1 MQLYRLLEA
10 KKKLII
16 NKWLDQVLNGYAPD
30 TAVFY
35 KMQKDAFSNPVG
47 ATTDS
52 VLKDLFAAILQRK
65 DSVAISEILD
75 PLIRIRAVQ
84 NFTPS
89 QAVGFILSLKEIVQE
104 VVKKEASQT
113 ALNELYAFGMEID
126 KVALIGFNIFMECR
140 ERIYSLKSNE
150 ERNKIYK
157 AFARAGL
164 IKEIEADASDLK
176 FI

>member
-16 NKWLDQVLNGYAPD
+16 KKWLDQVLNDYAPD

-35 KMQKDAFSNPVG
+35 KMQKDEFSNPVG

-52 VLKDLFAAILQRK
+52 VLKDLFAAILQHR
-65 DSVAISEILD
+65 DSAAISEILD

-84 NFTPS
+84 NFKPS
-89 QAVGFILSLKEIVQE
+89 QAVGFILCLKEIVQE
-104 VVKKEASQT
+104 IVKKEASQT
-113 ALNELYAFGMEID
+113 DLNELCAFGMEID
-126 KVALIGFNIFMECR
+126 KVSLIGFNIFMECR
-140 ERIYSLKSNE
+140 ERIYSLKTNE